1 MIAPKPDDYIDIHN
15 HDVVSRGGIFSID
28 NIMVHES
35 RVPDSNPNQAYSVGI
50 HPWFLN
56 ETNYDFLIERVY
68 HYSGRKNVIALGEAG
83 FDKIKG
89 PRMELQKKAFEAQV
103 RIAENISK
111 PLYIHNVKA
120 WDELLFEHKTLKP
133 KSKWI
138 IHGFQGKKELAE
150 QLLSKGMYLS
160 LWADFVLN
168 RDSSSVINSI
178 PREKLFLETDAFD
191 VDIKDIYNKVSADLQ
206 ISVNEL
212 KELIYSNYMNVFGT
226 VNKDLSL

>member
-1 MIAPKPDDYIDIHN
+1 MIAPKPDDFIDIHN
-15 HDVVSRGGIFSID
+15 HDVVGRSGIFSID

-35 RVPDSNPNQAYSVGI
+35 RTPATGTLQAYSVGI

-56 ETNYDFLIERVY
+56 ENNYDLLIDRVH
-68 HYSGRKNVIALGEAG
+68 HYSGLNNVIALGEAG

-89 PRMELQKKAFEAQV
+89 PRMELQKKAFEIQV
-103 RIAENISK
+103 RIADNTSK
-111 PLYIHNVKA
+111 PLFIHNVKA
-120 WDELLFEHKTLKP
+120 WDELLFEYKTLKP
-133 KSKWI
+133 KTKWI

-168 RDSSSVINSI
+168 RDSSSVIKSI

-206 ISVNEL
+206 IGVSEL
-212 KELIYSNYMNVFGT
+212 KALIYSNYMDVFG
-226 VNKDLSL
+226 NENIDLSL